1 MATIT
6 PLTFNPTSISGCQWW
21 LDSADSSRV
30 LLSGVNVTQWND
42 KSGNSRNAVFS
53 LSNYATRVSI
63 NSGVSFSNSY
73 YTTTYTADPTNESLF
88 IAFRSQSASNRIML
102 SPPNPNGRFVG
113 IPDTGTTPSY
123 SIGFGKDAI
132 TWGAT
137 VPITSNA
144 NVLTTIQFS
153 SGSFSRISAN
163 GGTFSNYT
171 ALSFNSGSNTNI
183 GGAISGGNV
192 VIPYVGIIY
201 EIIAYNS
208 VLSSNNMQQV
218 EGYLAWKWGL
228 QGSLPTTHPFY
239 YAAPNNQGLT
249 YPVGLRIPAPIQS
262 FQGSSSPFV
271 FFNPRTVSGVVLW
284 LDAIDPNGTGIAPAG
299 GATLSNWID
308 KSGISNNA
316 TGGIATYQTN
326 RLFGLPGIVFAGNTA
341 YTLAKPGSLS
351 IGQSQGSSL
360 FVVVQSSGATSTEQA
375 IFAQS
380 PSNPGACDKTGR
392 ILYFETAVTTL
403 AATMY
408 CGFAGTTN
416 AYSVN
421 QVALVSDLYTN
432 TGVGNYTHNTFLNG
446 TAFTTTGTTVTGANT
461 SATIAHIGT
470 LNVGSP
476 NLNGVI
482 YEILYYNSTLSTNQ
496 RQLIEGYLAWK
507 WGLQGSLPSNHPF
520 RNAPPGLTMPT
531 PVLTTRVFQ
540 QATFSPLRISGLQL
554 WLDGQDPTATGIA
567 PTTGQTIA
575 TWVDK
580 SGNGKDALATGTPT
594 YLSGGGVSLNGTNAY
609 YRNTSFTYDL
619 SKRSVFI
626 VLKVN
631 TYLAN
636 AGVLPFIPNPSS
648 GSDGTTTTGLS
659 IETVTNVLRVY
670 GNTGGY
676 FSDIPNTSLTTVN
689 LYNDNMNGTVGSQF
703 LNGTQSGN
711 PSATYTAGSTSGYVI
726 GARWLSG
733 AASTS
738 YLLTGN
744 IYEILL
750 FTGPLTTNQR
760 QSVEGYLAWK
770 WGLQGSLPANHPFKN
785 FSPPPN

>member
-163 GGTFSNYT
+163 GGSFSNYT

-262 FQGSSSPFV
+262 FQGSPSPFV

-446 TAFTTTGTTVTGANT
+446 TAFTTSGTTVTGANT

-540 QATFSPLRISGLQL
+540 QANFSPRNISSCVL
-554 WLDGQDPTATGIA
+554 WLDAADTSTIVSGAGSVTRWNDKITNGTQHATQGTFAA
-567 PTTGQTIA
+567 PTLSTLNGLNVLRYTASSGTGMTMNLNSFTPGTTGFSYFAVFNGTTSSTQNPRIFVSTDRFLFIWGAFSSSSNVGFYTGVFSSSSLTASPNVTNMVSIVENKSNATIFL
-575 TWVDK
+575 
-580 SGNGKDALATGTPT
+580 NGSATGTTSSVTNPT
-594 YLSGGGVSLNGTNAY
+594 MTSMTLGIGATGNDRFDGSICEYIFFNTN
-609 YRNTSFTYDL
+609 
-619 SKRSVFI
+619 
-626 VLKVN
+626 
-631 TYLAN
+631 
-636 AGVLPFIPNPSS
+636 
-648 GSDGTTTTGLS
+648 LS
-659 IETVTNVLRVY
+659 I
-670 GNTGGY
+670 G
-676 FSDIPNTSLTTVN
+676 
-689 LYNDNMNGTVGSQF
+689 Q
-703 LNGTQSGN
+703 Q
-711 PSATYTAGSTSGYVI
+711 
-726 GARWLSG
+726 
-733 AASTS
+733 
-738 YLLTGN
+738 
-744 IYEILL
+744 
-750 FTGPLTTNQR
+750 

-785 FSPPPN
+785 FLPPPN

>member
-1 MATIT
+1 
-6 PLTFNPTSISGCQWW
+6 
-21 LDSADSSRV
+21 
-30 LLSGVNVTQWND
+30 
-42 KSGNSRNAVFS
+42 
-53 LSNYATRVSI
+53 
-63 NSGVSFSNSY
+63 
-73 YTTTYTADPTNESLF
+73 
-88 IAFRSQSASNRIML
+88 ML

-163 GGTFSNYT
+163 GGSFSNYT

-262 FQGSSSPFV
+262 FQGSPSPFV

-540 QATFSPLRISGLQL
+540 QANFSPRNISSCVL
-554 WLDGQDPTATGIA
+554 WLDAADTSTIVSGAGSVTRWNDKITNGTQHATQGTFAA
-567 PTTGQTIA
+567 PTLSTLNGLNVLRYTASSGTGMTMNLNSFTPGTTGFSYFAVFNGTTSSTQNPRIFVSTDRFLFIWGAFSSSSNVGFYTGVFSSSSLTASPNVTNMVSIVENKSNATIFL
-575 TWVDK
+575 
-580 SGNGKDALATGTPT
+580 NGSATGTTSSVTNPT
-594 YLSGGGVSLNGTNAY
+594 MTSMTLGIGATGNDRFDGSICEYIFFNTN
-609 YRNTSFTYDL
+609 
-619 SKRSVFI
+619 
-626 VLKVN
+626 
-631 TYLAN
+631 
-636 AGVLPFIPNPSS
+636 
-648 GSDGTTTTGLS
+648 LS
-659 IETVTNVLRVY
+659 I
-670 GNTGGY
+670 G
-676 FSDIPNTSLTTVN
+676 
-689 LYNDNMNGTVGSQF
+689 Q
-703 LNGTQSGN
+703 Q
-711 PSATYTAGSTSGYVI
+711 
-726 GARWLSG
+726 
-733 AASTS
+733 
-738 YLLTGN
+738 
-744 IYEILL
+744 
-750 FTGPLTTNQR
+750 

-785 FSPPPN
+785 FLPPPN